1 MSGKKQQLG
10 QFYTTNYAYILDQIT
25 IPPNITAI
33 VEPFAGKGDLIQFI
47 KQTGRVFDLEY
58 YDIDPKFEGTIKRD
72 TIQNPP
78 SYLNKFI
85 VSNPPYLARN
95 KSSNKQLF
103 DLYNTNDL
111 YKCVIIEIIRQR
123 PLGGILIIP
132 LNFWSSIRA
141 SDSSLRKAFLEVFQ
155 VIRVNVFEESV
166 FDDTDY
172 AVCSFLFV
180 AAKQPAAAQNSSD
193 TIPFTI
199 YPQKKQ
205 FHFKLNV
212 SNNYTIGGE
221 LYQLPQNNTYKIGRL
236 IQGMQSSTN
245 MLLKCIDNNIHN
257 RLCLSMIPDDEIF
270 YDKTKDRSERSYATI
285 TIEPAVSID
294 QQKKIVDHF
303 NNFITI
309 QREKYNSMFLTNYRE
324 SNSIARKRI
333 SFDLAYQIISFLLL
347 ELQPSTLACN

>member
-1 MSGKKQQLG
+1 MSGNKQQLG

-25 IPPNITAI
+25 IPPNITKI

-47 KQTGRVFDLEY
+47 KQTGRSFDLEY
-58 YDIDPKFEGTIKRD
+58 YDIDPQFEGTINQD

-78 SYLNKFI
+78 SYRNKFI

-141 SDSSLRKAFLEVFQ
+141 SDSSLRKTFLDVFQ

-172 AVCSFLFV
+172 AVCSFQFV
-180 AAKQPAAAQNSSD
+180 AKQNAAAQHTD
-193 TIPFTI
+193 AIPFII
-199 YPQKKQ
+199 YPQKKR
-205 FHFKLNV
+205 FDFVLNA

-221 LYQLPQNNTYKIGRL
+221 LYQLPQNNDYKIGRL
-236 IQGMQSSTN
+236 IQGMQPSTN

-257 RLCLSMIPDDEIF
+257 RLCLSMIPDSEIF
-270 YDKTKDRSERSYATI
+270 YDKTKNRSERSYASI
-285 TIEPAVSID
+285 TIEPAISVEH
-294 QQKKIVDHF
+294 QKKLVDYF
-303 NNFITI
+303 NNYITI
-309 QREKYNSMFLTNYRE
+309 QREKYNSLFLTNYRE

-333 SFDLAYQIISFLLL
+333 SFDLAYQIIGFLLL
-347 ELQPSTLACN
+347 DLQPSPPACN

>member
-1 MSGKKQQLG
+1 MSSGNKQQLG
-10 QFYTTNYAYILDQIT
+10 QFYTTNYEYILDQIT
-25 IPPNITAI
+25 IPSNITKI
-33 VEPFAGKGDLIQFI
+33 VEPFAGNGDLIQYI
-47 KQTGRVFDLEY
+47 KKTGRSFELEH
-58 YDIDPKFEGTIKRD
+58 YDIDPKIEGTIKQD

-111 YKCVIIEIIRQR
+111 YKCFIIEIIRQR

-141 SDSSLRKAFLEVFQ
+141 SDSSLRKTFLDVFQ

-180 AAKQPAAAQNSSD
+180 AKQSCAVQQSK
-193 TIPFTI
+193 TIPFII

-205 FHFKLNV
+205 FNFELNV

-221 LYQLPQNNTYKIGRL
+221 LYQLPQNSAYKIGRL
-236 IQGMQSSTN
+236 IQGMQPSTN

-257 RLCLSMIPDDEIF
+257 RLCLSMIPDSEIF
-270 YDKTKDRSERSYATI
+270 YDKTKNRSERSYASI
-285 TIEPAVSID
+285 TIEPAISVEH
-294 QQKKIVDHF
+294 QKKLVDHF
-303 NNFITI
+303 NNYITI
-309 QREKYNSMFLTNYRE
+309 QREKYNSLFLTNYRE

-333 SFDLAYQIISFLLL
+333 SFDLAYQIIGFLLRD
-347 ELQPSTLACN
+347 LQSSTPACN

>member
-1 MSGKKQQLG
+1 MSGNKQQLG
-10 QFYTTNYAYILDQIT
+10 QFYTTNYEYILDQIM
-25 IPPNITAI
+25 IPPNITLI

-47 KQTGRVFDLEY
+47 KQTGRSFDLEY
-58 YDIDPKFEGTIKRD
+58 YDIDPQFEGTIQQD

-111 YKCVIIEIIRQR
+111 YKCFIIEIIRQR

-141 SDSSLRKAFLEVFQ
+141 SDSSLRKTFLDVFQ

-180 AAKQPAAAQNSSD
+180 AKQPPATQHTD
-193 TIPFTI
+193 VIPFII

-205 FHFKLNV
+205 FDFVLNA

-221 LYQLPQNNTYKIGRL
+221 LYQLPQNNDYKIGRL
-236 IQGMQSSTN
+236 IQGMQPNTN

-257 RLCLSMIPDDEIF
+257 RLCLSMIPDSEI
-270 YDKTKDRSERSYATI
+270 DRKS
-285 TIEPAVSID
+285 V
-294 QQKKIVDHF
+294 V
-303 NNFITI
+303 
-309 QREKYNSMFLTNYRE
+309 
-324 SNSIARKRI
+324 
-333 SFDLAYQIISFLLL
+333 
-347 ELQPSTLACN
+347 